1 METMSGGAA
10 KNHVPSP
17 LWSEA
22 TMPPL
27 MASTAREERSIG
39 RVRKKRKM
47 RRMKRRMKRM
57 KRG

>member
-27 MASTAREERSIG
+27 MASTAWEERSIG